1 MITLRGVPRERLTEC
16 ILYRIIGKIY
26 LLTDMKCMMVM
37 KLDLLR
43 PFEELPYFTI
53 AGFRQ
58 LLEDGESRDQQARE
72 LLWRWKR
79 AGHILSLKR
88 GVYMTRRFYELH
100 RSDPDFAPAV
110 SAILVPQSYVSL
122 EYVLQQ
128 AGILTE
134 ATYPV
139 TAVTTRNTRTIEN
152 SVGTFTYRHMKRSLY
167 TGFSQREYY
176 GVILDRGSVAK
187 ALFDFLYL
195 RPLPRSLRAE
205 DLDLA
210 EDLRLNLDEFSPEDI
225 IEFKRHVEIGD
236 SEKMNFIM
244 DNLRRTVWQP

>member
-1 MITLRGVPRERLTEC
+1 MKLERLSPVEQ
-16 ILYRIIGKIY
+16 
-26 LLTDMKCMMVM
+26 
-37 KLDLLR
+37 
-43 PFEELPYFTI
+43 LPYFTI
-53 AGFRQ
+53 TGFRQ
-58 LLEDGESRDQQARE
+58 LLEDGESRDQRARE
-72 LLWRWKR
+72 LLSRWKR
-79 AGHILSLKR
+79 AGYLLSLKR

-100 RSDPDFAPAV
+100 RGDPDFAPAV

-139 TAVTTRNTRTIEN
+139 TAVTAKNTRTIEN
-152 SVGTFTYRHMKRSLY
+152 SLGAFVYRHIKPSLY
-167 TGFSQREYY
+167 NGFSQQEYY
-176 GVILDRGSVAK
+176 GVILHRASVAK

-225 IEFKRHVEIGD
+225 NEFKRHVEIGD
-236 SEKMNFIM
+236 SEKMNFIL
-244 DNLRRTVWQP
+244 DNLRRAVWQP